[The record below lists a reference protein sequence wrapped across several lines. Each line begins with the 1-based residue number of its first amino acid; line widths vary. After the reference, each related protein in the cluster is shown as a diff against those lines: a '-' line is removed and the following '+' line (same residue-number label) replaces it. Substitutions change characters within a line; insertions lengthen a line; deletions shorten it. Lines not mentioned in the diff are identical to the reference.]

1 MAAGI
6 RCKGAEKLR
15 LKSSRISMVSWQ
27 TDCNGEDAQYERVS
41 TEADNDGVT
50 GELNVSNDI
59 PRSENLSLDLPKL
72 AAANLQAQR

>member
-1 MAAGI
+1 
-6 RCKGAEKLR
+6 
-15 LKSSRISMVSWQ
+15 MVSWQ

-50 GELNVSNDI
+50 GELNVTNDI
-59 PRSENLSLDLPKL
+59 PQSENMSLDLPKL